1 MQITIRFDKDSSKWV
16 DKNFE
21 FNRLFVKTQHEYIK
35 DLSKHQGYIYLNTIY
50 ELLGLRWDPYDENIC
65 WIFERDGEPKF
76 LLHRAILVEK
86 FVLIFSQNIKIE
98 PLTTALS
105 FYPRLEFSTQV
116 TEKHVKLISEKFPGL
131 KIWKNILKGGRT

>member
-65 WIFERDGEPKF
+65 WIFERDGEPKISITPCDSC
-76 LLHRAILVEK
+76 RKIRID
-86 FVLIFSQNIKIE
+86 IF
-98 PLTTALS
+98 T
-105 FYPRLEFSTQV
+105 
-116 TEKHVKLISEKFPGL
+116 KHQD
-131 KIWKNILKGGRT
+131 